1 MKERKRNTMDNETK
15 IKLIREAEG
24 FLRQAK
30 ERIKL
35 CDDKETDYSSFRWE
49 AGYFQGKIDALREI

>member
-1 MKERKRNTMDNETK
+1 MDNETK